1 MNVKQWLFK
10 TSDGK
15 MVVGEKPNAPI
26 IIAAAFYFVSWMI
39 NGDIAI
45 ILGWIGR
52 IALLYWAYLEIF
64 KGVNNF
70 RRLLGAAVAAAIIVK
85 LVF

>member
-45 ILGWIGR
+45 ILG
-52 IALLYWAYLEIF
+52 
-64 KGVNNF
+64 
-70 RRLLGAAVAAAIIVK
+70 
-85 LVF
+85 